1 MATSGS
7 TASAS
12 IPATVPEGFHFETK
26 YILLNYL
33 GMVPAG
39 RSDQPAA
46 AQGER
51 KCFAFVANLL
61 LEIADETSNSCFF
74 FLLVL
79 HTVHVH
85 NPHTLAF
92 REHTNSGVHMH
103 TWL

>member
-12 IPATVPEGFHFETK
+12 IPATVPEGFHYETK

-51 KCFAFVANLL
+51 KCFAFVANVLL
-61 LEIADETSNSCFF
+61 TIADETSNSCFF
-74 FLLVL
+74 PSHFAHCA
-79 HTVHVH
+79 HTQ
-85 NPHTLAF
+85 PSHTCIQRA
-92 REHTNSGVHMH
+92 HK
-103 TWL
+103 

>member
-61 LEIADETSNSCFF
+61 LKIADETSNSCFF
-74 FLLVL
+74 FSSHFAHCARTQPS
-79 HTVHVH
+79 HTFIQRAHK
-85 NPHTLAF
+85 
-92 REHTNSGVHMH
+92 
-103 TWL
+103 